1 MTVSHNFVAADPL
14 WKDTWYYFK
23 LGNYI
28 QDSVDSSEEAYSD
41 VWVYSSGISHSETVE
56 KTPVE
61 SIRIDSS
68 EIQLQ
73 PGERTSLSVT
83 VKPIKAYNK
92 AVTWDVL
99 EGADVVAVDAKGYV
113 TALKEGTA
121 VVRATSVDNS
131 PSPLLPVMSRC
142 SRGKPYRRKNC
153 TAVISAAK
161 AGWICIQPSTLSLC
175 R

>member
-1 MTVSHNFVAADPL
+1 M
-14 WKDTWYYFK
+14 
-23 LGNYI
+23 GNYI

-56 KTPVE
+56 KTHVE

-83 VKPIKAYNK
+83 VNPIKAYNK

-99 EGADVVAVDAKGYV
+99 DGADVVAVDAKGYV

-121 VVRATSVDNS
+121 VVQATSVDNPIATS
-131 PSPLLPVMSRC
+131 TCHVTV
-142 SRGKPYRRKNC
+142 NC
-153 TAVISAAK
+153 AAVISAAK
-161 AGWICIQPSTLSLC
+161 AGWICIQTSTLSLC